1 MSNLIYEKVPLGKK
15 FQFWYE
21 GTAGAITVD
30 VFNGEIQY
38 LHRDSISLY
47 QHNIPYGKC
56 DWYFVSRYLN
66 DAIKL
71 DENKFKEMASLLSD
85 NSQGLIIVK
94 NIICGRIK
102 KLESQ
107 IEIEKEKWSKFL

>member
-1 MSNLIYEKVPLGKK
+1 MSNLIYEQVPIGKN
-15 FQFWYE
+15 FRFWYE
-21 GTAGAITVD
+21 GTAGAITVE

-38 LHRDSISLY
+38 LHVDGISLY

-56 DWYFVSRYLN
+56 NWNFVSRYL
-66 DAIKL
+66 DDTIEL
-71 DENKFKEMASLLSD
+71 DDNQFQEMARLLSD
-85 NSQGLIIVK
+85 TSQGLVIVK